1 MDLSGLTRC
10 VSLWYHNFRHG
21 GTIVGKR
28 LLLKIELECFEFKMH
43 YAKSKAFLVAL
54 K

>member
-1 MDLSGLTRC
+1 MVMNNYSEKNGL
-10 VSLWYHNFRHG
+10 VLGN
-21 GTIVGKR
+21 K
-28 LLLKIELECFEFKMH
+28 LELECFEFKMH